1 MPDAFAGQ
9 SELRLGGRIAAVAEV
24 LAVYVPLMAVWRIA
38 ERSAVAEMDQ
48 RVFFHP
54 IGLTVLALIVLPLFI
69 VGIAGR
75 SIGAYGLCFAQPI
88 RQIGAGLI
96 AFAILL
102 PFFLMVPV
110 IGHIGFARKEATG
123 AAILLVVFA
132 VALVVMGLAARK
144 LPAALCERTP
154 GRGIAAFLLI
164 LAVGLVAAGV
174 PHPLQ
179 RQTTA
184 VVYGL
189 LAVGFGEE
197 IFFRGYV
204 QSRLN
209 QAFGRRFRRW
219 SVSWGWGLVLTSL
232 LFAAAHAVNPHGG
245 IWWSMWIFPV
255 GLIFG
260 LIREKTGSIIPSAL
274 AHGLPV
280 TIGLLTL

>member
-24 LAVYVPLMAVWRIA
+24 LAVYAPLMGLWRIA
-38 ERSAVAEMDQ
+38 DRSAVAEMDRQ
-48 RVFFHP
+48 IFVHP

-88 RQIGAGLI
+88 WQIGTGLT

-102 PFFLMVPV
+102 PFFLMVPA
-110 IGHIGFARKEATG
+110 IGHMGFARKG
-123 AAILLVVFA
+123 PVAAVILLVVFA
-132 VALVVMGLAARK
+132 VAVVVVGLVARK
-144 LPAALCERTP
+144 LPAVACEKATWK
-154 GRGIAAFLLI
+154 GIGGFLLI
-164 LAVGLVAAGV
+164 LAVVLAVAAI
-174 PHPLQ
+174 PHPARKQ
-179 RQTTA
+179 FAA

-189 LAVGFGEE
+189 FAVGFGEE
-197 IFFRGYV
+197 MFFRGYV